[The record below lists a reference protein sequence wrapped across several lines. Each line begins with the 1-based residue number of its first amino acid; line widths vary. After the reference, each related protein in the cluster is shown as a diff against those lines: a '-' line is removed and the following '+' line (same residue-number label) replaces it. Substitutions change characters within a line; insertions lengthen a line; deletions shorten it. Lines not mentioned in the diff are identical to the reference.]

1 MQQSSAAQPRS
12 EGPIRRQRLYEQVLD
27 RLLDMMR
34 DGRLPPGSELQSE
47 RELMEEL
54 NVGRPAVRE
63 AMTTLASMGLVEL
76 SQGERAR
83 VTTPTADHLMAQIS
97 RTAWHMLVTSAD
109 GPRHLREARG
119 ALELAIILTAI
130 EHATEAE
137 IARIEVALKANGA
150 ALAAGDAQRFVDTDI
165 DFHVAIAEA
174 SHNPIY
180 VAMTR
185 AVLGWLMDYR
195 ARIVATGID
204 QQAAYREHV
213 SLFERI
219 EARDRA
225 GAVTALRRHLQRIAG
240 PDDRHVMDGIVAPAA
255 HQPPQAD
262 SA

>member
-1 MQQSSAAQPRS
+1 M
-12 EGPIRRQRLYEQVLD
+12 
-27 RLLDMMR
+27 
-34 DGRLPPGSELQSE
+34 LPG
-47 RELMEEL
+47 
-54 NVGRPAVRE
+54 
-63 AMTTLASMGLVEL
+63 
-76 SQGERAR
+76 
-83 VTTPTADHLMAQIS
+83 
-97 RTAWHMLVTSAD
+97 
-109 GPRHLREARG
+109 
-119 ALELAIILTAI
+119 
-130 EHATEAE
+130 
-137 IARIEVALKANGA
+137 
-150 ALAAGDAQRFVDTDI
+150 FVDTDI

-240 PDDRHVMDGIVAPAA
+240 PEDRHVMDAVLCPAEPR
-255 HQPPQAD
+255 QEQAGP
-262 SA
+262 A